1 LQHQSANLDV
11 GKELPSSIAL
21 ELLSDPTT
29 GYAAIQNNVPLVRQL
44 SVTNRGELPLVGI
57 ELIVFCSPPFAHGTK
72 LRFERLAPGEQRKIA
87 PLDLQ
92 PDHGYLASLDE
103 AEKASI
109 TVRASINDA
118 IIAETKRDIE
128 VLAYDQW
135 AGTRSLPELLAAF
148 CMPNSPVVDRILGK
162 ASALLRSVDSALTLS
177 GYQAKNRESVWKQ
190 ISAIYSTLAAE
201 NLHYTTPPASFGADG
216 QKIRTPERIL
226 EGRIATCL
234 DIAMLFASCL
244 EQAGLHVV
252 VLLQEE
258 HAWVGCWL
266 VESCFS
272 TSIIDDAQAVRKR
285 VKAGELMVFDTT
297 GVAQEEKPS
306 LRWACSKGEDHL
318 NEESLFRYAI
328 DIRRARE
335 LQIRALPSKSATLQE
350 TLPMDTSN
358 RAPIIEEMPSLP
370 PLDSTALP
378 VSEATEEETPEGRL
392 SKWKSK
398 LLDLTLRNRLL
409 NFRPTKSNL
418 RVIAPDLAA
427 LEDKL
432 FEGQEF
438 RIRPQ
443 PQLME
448 GTDPRDATVYKA
460 RSGEAPLDVMARDAL
475 GRGELIVEVPEEA
488 LDARLLEIYR
498 AAETGLEEGGAN
510 ILFLVFGFLEWKEE
524 KNAEATHL
532 APILLIPVT
541 LQRQS
546 VRSGFRLARHDDE
559 VIVNPTLIQK
569 LWQDFNLKL
578 PPIDVVPIDDKGIDV
593 GKILQIFRMQVAEI
607 KGWEVKEQAHLGI
620 FSFTKY
626 LMWKDLQERT
636 EQLAKNRVVA
646 HLINNSG
653 EAFANADLFLESGV
667 LDDTHQPQ
675 DVFAP
680 LLSDSSQLRAICLA
694 SQGKDLVL
702 EGPPGTGK
710 SQTITNLIA
719 HFLATGKSVLFVSE
733 KMAALQVVHRRL
745 NAIGLGPFCLE
756 LHSAKAKKAEV
767 LKQLGIALDAA
778 GSRTVKDWEL
788 EAKRLATLRQE
799 LNVVVR
805 SLHREHRNDLTI
817 FGAMGTCIKFSHWK
831 PAEMTWLDAD
841 VHSRVELESLR
852 SVSRRMASLADQ
864 LVDVASHPLSAI
876 ARSEWSP
883 TWQDNLFKAATELAQ
898 SADSLFKTANPLLT
912 RLGLSEQG
920 PSMAEYSSLDK
931 LADALLRAPRVP
943 IGLAKHAHDPSARA
957 KISQLRS
964 HGIERQKA
972 WDTLGGLYRE
982 DIARLNASET
992 ELEWMHAQT
1001 TWWPKNWFS
1010 KRNVTGRLR
1019 LYRIDQKRPAE
1030 PEVSNL
1036 LSTVRK
1042 LNDED
1047 RVLEAMSADAKTLLE
1062 DTYVGHK
1069 TDWALVESHEQWA
1082 SNFADATV
1090 LMAGANTSVIEQLR
1104 IRLQPIV
1111 VEQRAMLA
1119 PDASIGAELSRY
1131 REAYAD
1137 FATKLDNV
1145 EALAECKEK
1154 LTEPREAPA
1163 VTQRLCDVLSGWRS
1177 ASRHLQSWCLWRH
1190 VRIEAINQ
1198 DLQGIVQALESG
1210 AAPLAQVSDYFD
1222 YSYQSWWVKK
1232 AIDREPALCRFASA
1246 DHERKISEFRQAD
1259 ERFQSLTEEYIA
1271 ARLAAQIPAN
1281 TNVSPRSET
1290 EMGRLRRELQKQRRR
1305 LPVRQLVHGLPTLL
1319 PKLKPCLLMS
1329 PLSVAQYLDA
1339 GHAQFDVV
1347 VFDEAS
1353 QIPVWDAVGAI
1364 ARGRQLICVG
1374 DPKQLP
1380 PTNFFNRADDPDAGS
1395 VSEEDIQDLES
1406 ILDECLG
1413 SGLPKLSLEWHYR
1426 SKHESLIAFSN
1437 ITYYDGKLVTFPSP
1451 VTQDTAVRFEQ
1462 VNGVYDRGGS
1472 RTNRAEAEAI
1482 VTAIE
1487 KHFLDPNPRP
1497 LSLGIV
1503 TFNQPQQNLIETLLD
1518 ARRRSNQTLDQAIAN
1533 AADEPLFIKN
1543 LENVQ
1548 GDERDLIYFSI
1559 THGPDTSG
1567 KVSLNFLNREGDHR
1581 RLNVAITR
1589 ARQGVVIFST
1599 LLPEQIDL
1607 SRTRATGIR
1616 DLKNYLDFALRGAR
1630 VVVEQTAPTG
1640 HEPHSAFEEAVI
1652 RALREKGW
1660 TVHPQVGV
1668 SKYRIDIGVV
1678 HPNVQGQYLLGI
1690 ECDGRNYNSGA
1701 TARDR
1706 DRLRRHVLEGLGW
1719 RLHRIWSSD
1728 WWKDGGDQIDRLHE
1742 VLEGL
1747 VTKEET
1753 GSSGASAI

>member
-11 GKELPSSIAL
+11 GKELPSSLVL

-29 GYAAIQNNVPLVRQL
+29 GYAAIQNNLPLVRQL
-44 SVTNRGELPLVGI
+44 SITNRGELPLVGV
-57 ELIVFCSPPFAHGTK
+57 ELDIFCSPPFAQGTK
-72 LRFERLAPGEQRKIA
+72 LRFERLAPGEQRKVA

-103 AEKASI
+103 AEQASI
-109 TVRASINDA
+109 TVRASVADA
-118 IIAETKRDIE
+118 VVAEVKRNIE

-135 AGTRSLPELLAAF
+135 AGARGLPELLAAF

-177 GYQAKNRESVWKQ
+177 GYQVKNRESVWKQ

-201 NLHYTTPPASFGADG
+201 NLHYANPPASFGADG

-244 EQAGLHVV
+244 EQAGLHAV

-266 VESCFS
+266 VETCFS
-272 TSIIDDAQAVRKR
+272 TSVIDDAQAVRKR
-285 VKAGELMVFDTT
+285 VKAGELMVFETT

-306 LRWACSKGEDHL
+306 LRRACSKGEDHL

-335 LQIRALPSKSATLQE
+335 LQIRALPSKAATSPE
-350 TLPMDTSN
+350 TSSTDASN

-438 RIRPQ
+438 RIRPL

-448 GTDPRDATVYKA
+448 GADPRDATVYKA
-460 RSGEAPLDVMARDAL
+460 RNGEAPLDVMARDAL
-475 GRGELIVEVPEEA
+475 GRGELIVEVAEEA

-510 ILFLVFGFLEWKEE
+510 TLFLVFGFLEWKEE

-559 VIVNPTLIQK
+559 AIVNPTLIQK

-578 PPIDVVPIDDKGIDV
+578 PPIDVVPVDDKGIDV
-593 GKILQIFRMQVAEI
+593 GKILQVFRMQVAEI

-626 LMWKDLQERT
+626 LMWKDLQDRT
-636 EQLAKNRVVA
+636 EQLIQNRVVA
-646 HLINNSG
+646 HLINNPG
-653 EAFANADLFLESGV
+653 EAFANADLSLESGD

-805 SLHREHRNDLTI
+805 ALHREHRNDLTI
-817 FGAMGTCIKFSHWK
+817 FGAMGVCIKFSHWK
-831 PAEMTWLDAD
+831 PAEMTWLNADA
-841 VHSRVELESLR
+841 HSRLELESLR

-864 LVDVASHPLSAI
+864 LSDVASHPLSLI
-876 ARSEWSP
+876 GRSEWSP

-898 SADSLFKTANPLLT
+898 SAEALLKTAAPLLT

-920 PSMAEYSSLDK
+920 SSMAEYSSLNK

-943 IGLAKHAHDPSARA
+943 PGFAKHAHNATVRT
-957 KISQLRS
+957 KISQLRL

-972 WDTLGGLYRE
+972 WDALGGLYRE
-982 DIARLNASET
+982 DVARLNASET
-992 ELEWMHAQT
+992 ELEWMDAQT
-1001 TWWPKNWFS
+1001 TWWPRSWFS

-1019 LYRIDQKRPAE
+1019 LYRTDQKRPVE
-1030 PEVSNL
+1030 SEVSNF

-1047 RVLEAMSADAKTLLE
+1047 RALEAMSADAKTILE
-1062 DTYVGHK
+1062 DTYIGHK
-1069 TDWALVESHEQWA
+1069 TDWAAVEFHEQWA
-1082 SNFADATV
+1082 RDFADATV
-1090 LMAGANTSVIEQLR
+1090 LMAGANLDLIEHLR
-1104 IRLQPIV
+1104 TQLQPIV
-1111 VEQRAMLA
+1111 VEYRAMLA
-1119 PDASIGAELSRY
+1119 PDATIGIELSRY

-1137 FATKLDNV
+1137 FSIKLNNV
-1145 EALAECKEK
+1145 EALAECKGR
-1154 LTEPREAPA
+1154 LTEPQEATA
-1163 VTQRLCDVLSGWRS
+1163 AIQRLLDLLNGWRS

-1190 VRIEAINQ
+1190 VRAEAINQ

-1210 AAPLAQVSDYFD
+1210 VAPLAQVSDYFD

-1232 AIDREPALCRFASA
+1232 AIDGEPALCRFASA

-1290 EMGRLRRELQKQRRR
+1290 EMGLLRRELQKQRRH

-1380 PTNFFNRADDPDAGS
+1380 PTNFFNRADDPDAGG
-1395 VSEEDIQDLES
+1395 VYEDDIQDLES

-1487 KHFLDPNPRP
+1487 KHFLGPNPRP

-1518 ARRRSNQTLDQAIAN
+1518 ARRRSNQALDQAIAN

-1548 GDERDLIYFSI
+1548 GDERDIIYFSV
-1559 THGPDTSG
+1559 THGPDASG

-1607 SRTRATGIR
+1607 SRTRASGIR

-1630 VVVEQTAPTG
+1630 VVVEQTTPTG
-1640 HEPHSAFEEAVI
+1640 HEPHGAFEEAVI

-1678 HPNVQGQYLLGI
+1678 HPHAEGEYLLGV

-1728 WWKDGGDQIDRLHE
+1728 WWKDGEDQIDQLHG

-1747 VTKEET
+1747 VTQDKTE
-1753 GSSGASAI
+1753 SSGASTV